1 VAENCAVISVP
12 AAAAVFG
19 VRTGN
24 SGQSRLLN
32 THFPNV
38 VTTVDSEILGS
49 RVCGGS
55 KIAEKKIIEKCWILS
70 QLPLD
75 ASTLANT
82 LLVNSLLFT
91 AGLLGPKSHRKQAEK
106 HLEVWCSF
114 WNPQASISSAQAVQR
129 HLWTANTDIA
139 QLYHRVLS

>member
-1 VAENCAVISVP
+1 MDIWSAF
-12 AAAAVFG
+12 AAACELQSIRKFLARVFVAVQKSPK
-19 VRTGN
+19 R
-24 SGQSRLLN
+24 
-32 THFPNV
+32 
-38 VTTVDSEILGS
+38 
-49 RVCGGS
+49 
-55 KIAEKKIIEKCWILS
+55 KKIEKCWILS

-114 WNPQASISSAQAVQR
+114 WNPQASISSAQAVQQ
-129 HLWTANTDIA
+129 HLWTANTGIA
-139 QLYHRVLS
+139 